1 MSGDKDDYR
10 DLSGEWLENED
21 EEMEGDDV
29 QDTDD
34 GGAIVSFDEE
44 EPAPADISEHFIN
57 LADEFLSDSEL
68 ATIADDLLD
77 AIEED
82 RKARKKRQ
90 DQYEK
95 GLDLSGLSDEES
107 GGADFDG
114 ASVVNHPV
122 ITEACIDFAARAM
135 KELFPAS
142 GPVKTHILGTITSQ
156 RLEKAE
162 RKKRRMNRQ
171 LTVEMKEFRA
181 ELEQTLSQVP
191 MGGSQYLKMYYSRRK
206 KRPTSEF
213 VPVDNVLIPFAAT
226 DWESAERKTHVQYV
240 TELEFKRRV
249 KSGEYRDIE
258 LGSAEML
265 DRTDVEKTNDKIEGR
280 EEDPF
285 NVDGLRTIFEVCCYL
300 DIEESDD
307 YLPYVVTIDK
317 STRSVL
323 SVYRNWEEEDE
334 SREELTHMIEFR
346 FIPWRGAYG
355 LGFPHIIGGLTTAI
369 TGSLRALLDSAM
381 VNNIPTAI
389 RLAGKGSSQ
398 TITLKPGKIA
408 EIEGPVGNGDIR
420 QQIMPIPF
428 NPPSPVLFQ
437 LLGFL
442 TDAAKGVVRTTFEDL
457 AEQKQDMPVGTTMA
471 LIEQGMTV
479 FSSIH
484 ARLHESMFKALQVL
498 HRLNKYHLTE
508 EAQKD
513 EAGEVLAKRSDFEGP
528 MDVVPVSDPNIFSET
543 QRMAQMQAIAQ
554 RAQAT
559 AQLGIYD
566 LRKVEERILD
576 QLKIPNKE
584 ELLAKVPEPQNMNA
598 VNENVAATLGR
609 PITAFPDQD
618 HLAHLT
624 THIDF
629 LKSPVFAN
637 QFIGR
642 TTLPILLNHLRE
654 HVALLYVQIVN
665 EATSEAAGQKVTEL
679 IDTKSPEVMQE
690 FDRLMAAA
698 SPSATNAI
706 TQVLQEIMPVID
718 QLANQVAQ
726 MQSQQMPQDPK
737 AQAQAAETQ
746 RKAAADQAKASNDQ
760 ARLQGDAEERQLKA
774 AEAER
779 KVAMDA
785 REQQLREREI
795 ALEARRA
802 EMDRQS
808 EERMKNADLTVRKS
822 MNDADNQ
829 TAMTLAHMEI
839 QDAQEARALSAE
851 QAAADRA
858 AGMHDKQLD
867 REFKGEKIGVSTGT
881 GINP

>member
-1 MSGDKDDYR
+1 MAGDKDDYK
-10 DLSGEWLENED
+10 DLSGEFLENED
-21 EEMEGDDV
+21 EELEGDGV
-29 QDTDD
+29 EDTDD
-34 GGAIVSFDEE
+34 GGAIVSFDDE
-44 EPAPADISEHFIN
+44 EPPPAEASEHFAN
-57 LADEFLSDSEL
+57 LAVEILDAGTLSD
-68 ATIADDLLD
+68 IADELLD
-77 AIEED
+77 GIEQD
-82 RKARKKRQ
+82 REARVKRQ
-90 DQYEK
+90 EQYEA
-95 GLDLSGLSDEES
+95 GLKMSGLSDEDAS
-107 GGADFDG
+107 GADFDG
-114 ASVVNHPV
+114 SSIVHHPV
-122 ITEACIDFAARAM
+122 ITESCIDFAARAM
-135 KELFPAS
+135 KEIFPPS
-142 GPVKTHILGTITSQ
+142 GPVKTHILGTVTTQ
-156 RLEKAE
+156 RLEKAD

-171 LTVEMKEFRA
+171 LMVEMKEFRA

-226 DWESAERKTHVQYV
+226 DWESAERKTHIQYV

-249 KSGEYRDIE
+249 KSGEYLDVE
-258 LGSAEML
+258 LTAPDML
-265 DRTDVEKTNDKIEGR
+265 DRSDVEKANDKIEGR
-280 EEDPF
+280 QEDPF
-285 NVDGLRTIFEVCCYL
+285 NIDGLRTIFEVCCYL
-300 DIEESDD
+300 DIEEADD
-307 YLPYVVTIDK
+307 FLPYVVTIDK
-317 STRSVL
+317 STRKIL
-323 SVYRNWEEEDE
+323 AVYRNWDEEDA
-334 SREELTHMIEFR
+334 SREELTHMVEFR

-381 VNNIPTAI
+381 INNIPTAI
-389 RLAGKGSSQ
+389 RLAGKANGQ
-398 TITLKPGKIA
+398 TIQLRPGKIA

-420 QQIMPIPF
+420 QQVMPIPF

-457 AEQKQDMPVGTTMA
+457 AEQKDNMPVGTTMA

-484 ARLHESMFKALQVL
+484 ARLHESMYKALQIL

-508 EAQKD
+508 ETQKD

-554 RAQAT
+554 RAQVT
-559 AQLGIYD
+559 APLGIYD

-618 HLAHLT
+618 HMAHLL

-629 LKSPVFAN
+629 LKNPVFAN
-637 QFIGR
+637 PFIGKSS
-642 TTLPILLNHLRE
+642 LPILLNHLRE
-654 HVALLYVQIVN
+654 HIALLYVQMVN
-665 EATSEAAGQKVTEL
+665 DATSEAAGTKVTSL

-698 SPSATNAI
+698 SPEATKTVAM
-706 TQVLQEIMPVID
+706 VLQEVMPVVD
-718 QLANQVAQ
+718 QLAQQVAQ
-726 MQSQQMPQDPK
+726 MQAQQMPTDPK

-746 RKAAADQAKASNDQ
+746 RKAQADQAKA
-760 ARLQGDAEERQLKA
+760 QGDAESRQLKA
-774 AEAER
+774 QEVQQNAEKA
-779 KVAMDA
+779 A
-785 REQQLREREI
+785 REHQLAQAKLASEQQQK
-795 ALEARRA
+795 AADRA
-802 EMDRQS
+802 S
-808 EERMKNADLTVRKS
+808 EEKQTAADLTVRKT
-822 MNDADNQ
+822 MNDSDNE
-829 TAMTLAHMEI
+829 TAMTLATMEI
-839 QDAQEARALSAE
+839 EDARMARE
-851 QAAADRA
+851 QAAEIAAEDRA